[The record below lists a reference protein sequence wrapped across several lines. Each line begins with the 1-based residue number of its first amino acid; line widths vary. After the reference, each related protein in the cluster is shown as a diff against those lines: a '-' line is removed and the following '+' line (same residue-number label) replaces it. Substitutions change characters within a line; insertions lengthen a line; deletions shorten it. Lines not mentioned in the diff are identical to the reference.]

1 MKRQIAGEMVDILF
15 KDEQENFSSE
25 MSKFD
30 EKSIDQIIEM
40 FRDMVNSFE
49 SRFQNSIIIDETECL
64 LAEINKTL
72 DAMIAEEKSNES

>member
-1 MKRQIAGEMVDILF
+1 MKREIAGQMVDILY
-15 KDEQENFSSE
+15 KDEHENFSTE
-25 MSKFD
+25 ISKFD

-64 LAEINKTL
+64 LSEINETL
-72 DAMIAEEKSNES
+72 DAMIAEEKTNES